1 MFIESAIVIYAL
13 ELDISRNAGGSS
25 LDFESATRL
34 RRDHVGINDIGAL
47 PAFNFTLAKE
57 T

>member
-13 ELDISRNAGGSS
+13 ELDISRNAGEF

-34 RRDHVGINDIGAL
+34 RRDHVGINDIGGIAS
-47 PAFNFTLAKE
+47 F
-57 T
+57 

>member
-34 RRDHVGINDIGAL
+34 RRDHVGINNIVGIAS
-47 PAFNFTLAKE
+47 F
-57 T
+57 

>member
-1 MFIESAIVIYAL
+1 MFIEAAIVIYAL

-34 RRDHVGINDIGAL
+34 RRDHVGINDIGGIACCR
-47 PAFNFTLAKE
+47 
-57 T
+57 